1 MESASCSEQV
11 GKLMRYATDFGC
23 IRNKIML
30 RCLWCLKNQRSVG
43 FELILLAVNSNI
55 ADQLKCIFLA
65 EYIHKIASHNWID
78 MFQTQG
84 FPDLVIFNTVTGSH
98 FTFILELDQ
107 STTLQKYFR

>member
-1 MESASCSEQV
+1 
-11 GKLMRYATDFGC
+11 
-23 IRNKIML
+23 ML
-30 RCLWCLKNQRSVG
+30 QCLWCLKNQSSVG
-43 FELILLAVNSNI
+43 LELILLAVNSNI

-84 FPDLVIFNTVTGSH
+84 FPCLVIFNTVTGSH

-107 STTLQKYFR
+107 STTLQKYSR